1 MRTDSNHAGAK
12 KARPAVKN
20 KKQGLPS
27 RLTTASEKKR
37 SEKETMPCRITIRL
51 TPEQLRKVE
60 AAASAKGHKP
70 SSYCRLVILGRKVTD
85 LSPETRKFRQTLVN
99 GGNNLNQLLRHM
111 NQAGASKSDIKEAM
125 ELIAW
130 FKQLKSFTNSK
141 TSLV

>member
-85 LSPETRKFRQTLVN
+85 LSPETRKFRQALVN
-99 GGNNLNQLLRHM
+99 GGNNLNQLLRHI

>member
-1 MRTDSNHAGAK
+1 MNAQSNHAGAK
-12 KARPAVKN
+12 KARPVVKN
-20 KKQGLPS
+20 KKQVLPS
-27 RLTTASEKKR
+27 HLTTAAEKKR

-51 TPEQLRKVE
+51 TPEQLQKVE

-85 LSPETRKFRQTLVN
+85 LSPETRKFRQALVN
-99 GGNNLNQLLRHM
+99 GGNNLNQLVRHM
-111 NQAGASKSDIKEAM
+111 NQAGASKSDIKEVM

>member
-85 LSPETRKFRQTLVN
+85 LSPETRKFRQALVN

>member
-12 KARPAVKN
+12 RSHPAVKN
-20 KKQGLPS
+20 KKQALPS
-27 RLTTASEKKR
+27 HLTTAAEKKR

-51 TPEQLRKVE
+51 TPEQLQKVE
-60 AAASAKGHKP
+60 TAARAKGHKP

-85 LSPETRKFRQTLVN
+85 LSPETRKFRQALVN
-99 GGNNLNQLLRHM
+99 GGNNLNQLVRHM
-111 NQAGASKSDIKEAM
+111 NQVGASKSDIKEVM

-141 TSLV
+141 TSSV

>member
-85 LSPETRKFRQTLVN
+85 LSPETRKFRQALVN

-111 NQAGASKSDIKEAM
+111 NQAGASTSDIKEAM